1 MPSAPKVR
9 AQRRIQY
16 AALPYRQR
24 QDGEVQIRLITSRET
39 RRWVIPKGWPMKGLS
54 PAKAAAREAYEEAGL
69 LGSISTEPLGMY
81 SYDKRLTLQTVPCD
95 VIVFPMKV
103 KRYMKNWPE
112 RAERFGFWFS
122 IESAAAAVQE
132 EELRQIILAFGA
144 MMADRFAKKRSRA
157 PVSTEAEDASED
169 AEGAAA
175 DRARKALAAKTKAA
189 KDKAARDKAAKAK
202 AAKAAKD
209 KAAKEK
215 VAADAGPMSDGLG
228 TSAKGKVTGG
238 KATKAKATKA
248 KPVKAKVAKAKTV
261 YSDVVPN
268 VQDAA
273 TPVVTPAKAKAK
285 PAKPKAAKSAGAKP
299 KAAKAKA
306 AQAASM
312 TEVPAFDGSAP
323 SPATAKA
330 RASKASSSKA
340 GSTKPRV
347 AKAKAEAEAVAS
359 AAKPKAAKRKAAP
372 KAKGGPKPK
381 GPAAKTKSAAAKR
394 AKGKTGLVPGT
405 VASAAAKG
413 KDAPA
418 EVPAGWALKLPP
430 STTRH

>member
-189 KDKAARDKAAKAK
+189 KDKAA
-202 AAKAAKD
+202 KD

-261 YSDVVPN
+261 SSDVVPN

-330 RASKASSSKA
+330 RASKA

-394 AKGKTGLVPGT
+394 AKGKTGVVPGT

>member
-209 KAAKEK
+209 KAAKDKAPKEK
-215 VAADAGPMSDGLG
+215 VAADAGPMSDALG

-238 KATKAKATKA
+238 KATK
-248 KPVKAKVAKAKTV
+248 VKAKAV
-261 YSDVVPN
+261 SSEVVPN

-273 TPVVTPAKAKAK
+273 APVAEP
-285 PAKPKAAKSAGAKP
+285 
-299 KAAKAKA
+299 
-306 AQAASM
+306 
-312 TEVPAFDGSAP
+312 
-323 SPATAKA
+323 
-330 RASKASSSKA
+330 
-340 GSTKPRV
+340 
-347 AKAKAEAEAVAS
+347 AKAKAEAEAAAG
-359 AAKPKAAKRKAAP
+359 AAKPKAVKRKAAP

-394 AKGKTGLVPGT
+394 AKGKTGVVPGT